1 MENKINIAKLLKDCP
16 KGMELDCTMYD
27 DLVFVEVDLE
37 AKDYPITTRLKNG
50 TQRWFTSDG
59 RYELTNDAK
68 CVIFPKGK
76 TTWEGFVPPCQFKD
90 GDVIFTH
97 TNALKCNLDNNWVS
111 IFKEYRNNRC
121 ACHVCLCLS
130 DLELYHD
137 KWEDE
142 LLCELC
148 EIEESRLAT
157 EEEKQRLFDAI
168 KANGY
173 KWNEDTKTLEKVIEP
188 KFHEEDWVVDSQLL
202 IHQIERVVE
211 NVTTHTFGYDIVG
224 GGYFN
229 DNNEDIHLW
238 TIEDAKDGDIL
249 CTYECDEPK
258 IVFIL
263 KGMPKKHY
271 ALRYHCYY
279 NVMYP
284 YFAPDT
290 EKGCLAPN
298 DEDVKPATKEQRNL
312 LFQKMKEAGYK
323 WNPDNKTLEKL
334 QKFKVGDRV
343 RHKTYTGE
351 RNIVT
356 EIKDTHYILDDEL
369 ALLFISQDDYELV
382 PNKFDITTLK
392 PFDKVLV
399 RHNKDNKWCCS
410 FFSHI
415 DKDLHSHCYKFVTTS
430 GKSYPYC
437 IPYEDNQELR
447 GTADDCADY
456 FKTWEE

>member
-1 MENKINIAKLLKDCP
+1 MEKINLVELLRNCP
-16 KGMELDCTMYD
+16 SGMELDCTLVENLYFDCINDSELD
-27 DLVFVEVDLE
+27 DP
-37 AKDYPITTRLKNG
+37 YSIQCYTQNG
-50 TQRWFTSDG
+50 SYRTSIRFTEYGHYTFFDNS
-59 RYELTNDAK
+59 K

-76 TTWEGFVPPCQFKD
+76 TTWEGFVPPCKFKD
-90 GDVIFTH
+90 GDVLAESSCIFIIQK
-97 TNALKCNLDNNWVS
+97 LGDNNTAAKTYCTLYDDG
-111 IFKEYRNNRC
+111 IF
-121 ACHVCLCLS
+121 
-130 DLELYHD
+130 DDGTILYFD
-137 KWEDE
+137 IDSTKP
-142 LLCELC
+142 
-148 EIEESRLAT
+148 AT
-157 EEEKQRLFDAI
+157 EEEKQKLFNAI

-173 KWNEDTKTLEKVIEP
+173 RWNAETRTLEKLIEP

-271 ALRYHCYY
+271 ALSYHCYY

-334 QKFKVGDRV
+334 PKFKVGDTITNG
-343 RHKTYTGE
+343 KTSITIGYIDNE
-351 RNIVT
+351 YYYEISRNI
-356 EIKDTHYILDDEL
+356 
-369 ALLFISQDDYELV
+369 ANRLFIKNQDEWNLVLNKFNINSLV
-382 PNKFDITTLK
+382 PFETRVLIRNEDNNIWKPAIFGCYAKDKNAPYYTLGGTCWK
-392 PFDKVLV
+392 Q
-399 RHNKDNKWCCS
+399 
-410 FFSHI
+410 
-415 DKDLHSHCYKFVTTS
+415 
-430 GKSYPYC
+430 C
-437 IPYEDNQELR
+437 IPYEGNEYLLLK
-447 GTADDCADY
+447 TDDCDEFY
-456 FKTWEE
+456 RTWEKTGD